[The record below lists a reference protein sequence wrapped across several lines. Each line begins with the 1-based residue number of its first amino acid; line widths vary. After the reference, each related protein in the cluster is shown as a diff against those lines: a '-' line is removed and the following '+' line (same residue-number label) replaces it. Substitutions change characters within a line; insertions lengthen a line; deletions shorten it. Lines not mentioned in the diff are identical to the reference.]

1 MIAVSRQGRG
11 GAMKRILFMGM
22 VMAGLLNAG
31 PVTAVDNT
39 GPKIEVPEMRYDF
52 GKVIQGTRVEHVF
65 EIRNAGSEQLV
76 IEKIQPS

>member
-1 MIAVSRQGRG
+1 MIAVFRQGRG

-22 VMAGLLNAG
+22 VMAGLLYAG

-39 GPKIEVPEMRYDF
+39 GPKIEVTEMRYDF

-76 IEKIQPS
+76 IEKVQPS